1 MLKKLWAY
9 LISPNYQT
17 SQQIVGIR
25 FLIVFALAVM
35 LLPLAIHGL
44 VPVKTST
51 ESELELSRLKQL
63 YVSKLDSLDKISI
76 YKGSNYGSG
85 RGFAFPAKNYSNSSS
100 SYVSRP
106 IVRFNLNT
114 ASIDQLTS
122 VSGIGPVLAD
132 RILKY
137 RTQLGGFY
145 SQNQLYEVYGL
156 DSTVVKQTF
165 KHLEGVLEPS
175 IRYKVNVEEFKVL
188 LKHPYLE
195 YKDVQVI
202 FNNRPIGSK
211 EMLCRLLPGTCQ
223 KVAPYLL
230 YD

>member
-1 MLKKLWAY
+1 MLKNLWAY

-35 LLPLAIHGL
+35 LLPLAIHAL
-44 VPVKTST
+44 VPEKSNA
-51 ESELELSRLKQL
+51 ESELELNELKKVYL
-63 YVSKLDSLDKISI
+63 SKLDSLNKVSEG
-76 YKGSNYGSG
+76 YKNGSLGHALG
-85 RGFAFPAKNYSNSSS
+85 YSKSTKTPS
-100 SYVSRP
+100 SYISKP
-106 IVRFNLNT
+106 IVKFNLNT
-114 ASIDQLTS
+114 ASLDQLTE
-122 VSGIGPVLAD
+122 VSGIGPVLAE
-132 RILKY
+132 RIIKY
-137 RTQLGGFY
+137 RTQLGGYY
-145 SQNQLYEVYGL
+145 SSNQLYEVYGL
-156 DSTVVKQTF
+156 DTTVVKQTC
-165 KHLEGVLEPS
+165 KYLEGVLEPS
-175 IRYKVNVEEFKVL
+175 IRYKVNAEEFKVL